1 MASLKMDNI
10 NSINNQTKY
19 SWRVCFKSIPGLRQA
34 EGARNI
40 ASAKSAISSS
50 RTTPATRPRRC
61 GGNTA
66 RAQSATCPGANGCTW
81 SSPTRPPTSSSPW
94 ATGATATATRPSSR
108 TAATAASAPWT
119 PSAATGMGVP
129 SPMGAWQWAPWGSG
143 PAGTDEIWFS
153 TAATVG
159 ARSSFKLPI
168 IWPPSVA
175 GKKVVPREKR
185 AVLCHTNIST
195 IVSCHWISNQNVK
208 NKLSTQYITD
218 LVLSVFFSQ
227 EKRNKQTSKDLFGT
241 SMFYYSAIYLLYDQA
256 NFLTE
261 KEAQQL
267 WYMLSFVVSE
277 IRKDIVLKARYRH
290 LLDRLEYLE
299 LQTSVTICLM
309 ETNWFVLLHYW
320 PWRKFLFC

>member
-1 MASLKMDNI
+1 M
-10 NSINNQTKY
+10 
-19 SWRVCFKSIPGLRQA
+19 
-34 EGARNI
+34 
-40 ASAKSAISSS
+40 
-50 RTTPATRPRRC
+50 
-61 GGNTA
+61 
-66 RAQSATCPGANGCTW
+66 
-81 SSPTRPPTSSSPW
+81 
-94 ATGATATATRPSSR
+94 
-108 TAATAASAPWT
+108 
-119 PSAATGMGVP
+119 
-129 SPMGAWQWAPWGSG
+129 
-143 PAGTDEIWFS
+143 
-153 TAATVG
+153 
-159 ARSSFKLPI
+159 
-168 IWPPSVA
+168 
-175 GKKVVPREKR
+175 
-185 AVLCHTNIST
+185 
-195 IVSCHWISNQNVK
+195 K

-309 ETNWFVLLHYW
+309 ETN
-320 PWRKFLFC
+320 